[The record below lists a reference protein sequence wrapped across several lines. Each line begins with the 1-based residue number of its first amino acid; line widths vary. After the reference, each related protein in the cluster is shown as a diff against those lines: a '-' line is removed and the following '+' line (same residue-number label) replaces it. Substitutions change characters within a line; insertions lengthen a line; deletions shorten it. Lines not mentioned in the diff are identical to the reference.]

1 MPDLMAVID
10 GKPVPLDACGWFQR
24 NECGCIISALV
35 AAPSNGTVYA
45 TAEQAHK
52 HIEPNHRYRERD
64 EREGRTWE
72 LMLMDDYRANIGSH
86 WECSQ
91 HSMPPGEPCVCRRPI
106 PAGRKAYCSDV
117 CRLADKDH
125 GPDETE
131 TGGDE
136 S

>member
-35 AAPSNGTVYA
+35 AAPSNG
-45 TAEQAHK
+45 
-52 HIEPNHRYRERD
+52 
-64 EREGRTWE
+64 
-72 LMLMDDYRANIGSH
+72 NIGSH

-91 HSMPPGEPCVCRRPI
+91 HSMPPGEPCACGKPI
-106 PAGRKAYCSDV
+106 PAGRKAYCSDA

-125 GPDETE
+125 GPDSDE